1 MLTPEYLQGLPDEL
15 AALTENLETQLI
27 EDIARR
33 VAKAGEITD
42 TAAYQ
47 IMRLKEMGASTEY
60 IKKLL
65 ADYTK
70 QSEDAIERMIFDAA
84 QTDSEFYETVYA
96 RTGRSYVPYEYNDY
110 LQQLA
115 VAAIN
120 QTKGE
125 LKNLTQSMGFAV
137 RGSDG
142 RVTFKP
148 AAKAYQSAMD
158 KAQMLV
164 STGGM
169 DYITAVRMAVND
181 LAASG
186 LRFVDYDSG
195 IRNHADVAARRAV
208 LTGVSQMTGKI
219 AEHNAA
225 ELGTDVVE
233 VDAHAGARPDHAAW
247 QGKWYSLTGKDKRY
261 PLLSQATSYGTV
273 SGLKGANC
281 RHDFYPVIP
290 GIDEPAYTEEEL
302 RNIDP
307 PPVKIGDKTY
317 TYYEAEQRQREME
330 RAIRKTKRQIIA
342 AQASGDTEQ
351 FTAKSVLLRRQR
363 EQYADFSKKAGLV
376 ARNERTQVAE
386 FGRSAG
392 SKSSWAA
399 RKAKTAKSGGSGSSG
414 GHAVT
419 VNVPTPADNGG
430 KGKLYRDV
438 GLDKSGGSGIIK
450 SSNNAPAKSL
460 SLSNLNEFD
469 EWQKKYYSY
478 NSGVS
483 FARNDNQ
490 NIYTYTGG
498 AYDAINALERGGE
511 QLERARR
518 CYGEAELSKYEGIG
532 NKISEELSKFKLH
545 EPINV
550 RRVVGNVDYITGAT
564 SSVEDMKNSI
574 GKVFTEKGFTS
585 ATVLS
590 DSALPFAS
598 GKKTESTRATLDI
611 YVPSNS
617 RGAYIYKISEHPAEF
632 EYLLDRNTKFKVID
646 AGEREVF
653 NKYTGETTTERFMKL
668 EVIPDD

>member
-84 QTDSEFYETVYA
+84 QTDSEFYQTVYA

-115 VAAIN
+115 VAAVN

-125 LKNLTQSMGFAV
+125 LRNLTQSMGFAV

-142 RVTFKP
+142 SVTFKP

-195 IRNHADVAARRAV
+195 IRNHADVAARRAI
-208 LTGVSQMTGKI
+208 LTGVSQMTGEI

-261 PLLSQATSYGTV
+261 PLLSQATGYGTV

-317 TYYEAEQRQREME
+317 TYYEAEQQQREME

-419 VNVPTPADNGG
+419 VDVPTPADNGG

-438 GLDKSGGSGIIK
+438 GLDKSGGSGIMRDSGAEFYPVSPNSYDRI
-450 SSNNAPAKSL
+450 
-460 SLSNLNEFD
+460 SNLGVFGDSRDEKIENAMKHILDNVRDREPGTESLALYYHESIEFIK
-469 EWQKKYYSY
+469 ETISE
-478 NSGVS
+478 NANGV
-483 FARNDNQ
+483 
-490 NIYTYTGG
+490 
-498 AYDAINALERGGE
+498 INALDSDTP
-511 QLERARR
+511 
-518 CYGEAELSKYEGIG
+518 Y
-532 NKISEELSKFKLH
+532 ISIHNHASGKTFSASDIAKLQYYK
-545 EPINV
+545 NLQGV
-550 RRVVGNVDYITGAT
+550 FVVGNNGSTYGLVKTENYDSLALY
-564 SSVEDMKNSI
+564 ELLMKKKLKFI
-574 GKVFTEKGFTS
+574 E
-585 ATVLS
+585 LS
-590 DSALPFAS
+590 DEDFVKECEKCGL
-598 GKKTESTRATLDI
+598 KYYRRAD
-611 YVPSNS
+611 
-617 RGAYIYKISEHPAEF
+617 
-632 EYLLDRNTKFKVID
+632 
-646 AGEREVF
+646 
-653 NKYTGETTTERFMKL
+653 
-668 EVIPDD
+668 

>member
-84 QTDSEFYETVYA
+84 QTDSEFYQTVYA

-115 VAAIN
+115 VAAVN

-142 RVTFKP
+142 SMTFKP

-164 STGGM
+164 STGSM

-195 IRNHADVAARRAV
+195 IRNHADVAARRAI

-261 PLLSQATSYGTV
+261 PLLSQATGYGTV

-438 GLDKSGGSGIIK
+438 GLDKSGGSGIMRD
-450 SSNNAPAKSL
+450 SGA
-460 SLSNLNEFD
+460 EF
-469 EWQKKYYSY
+469 YP
-478 NSGVS
+478 VS
-483 FARNDNQ
+483 PN
-490 NIYTYTGG
+490 
-498 AYDAINALERGGE
+498 AYDRIGNLGVFGDIRDEKIENAMKHILDNVRDREPGTESLALYYHESIEFIKETISENANGVINALDSDTP
-511 QLERARR
+511 
-518 CYGEAELSKYEGIG
+518 Y
-532 NKISEELSKFKLH
+532 ISIHNHASGKTFSASDIAKLQYYK
-545 EPINV
+545 NLQGV
-550 RRVVGNVDYITGAT
+550 FVVGNNGSTYGLVKTENYDSLALY
-564 SSVEDMKNSI
+564 ELLMKKKLKFI
-574 GKVFTEKGFTS
+574 E
-585 ATVLS
+585 LS
-590 DSALPFAS
+590 DEDFVKECEKCGL
-598 GKKTESTRATLDI
+598 KYYRRAD
-611 YVPSNS
+611 
-617 RGAYIYKISEHPAEF
+617 
-632 EYLLDRNTKFKVID
+632 
-646 AGEREVF
+646 
-653 NKYTGETTTERFMKL
+653 
-668 EVIPDD
+668 

>member
-15 AALTENLETQLI
+15 VALTENLETQLI

-70 QSEDAIERMIFDAA
+70 SSEDAIERMIFDAA
-84 QTDSEFYETVYA
+84 QTDSEFYQTVYA
-96 RTGRSYVPYEYNDY
+96 KTGRSYVPYEYNDY

-115 VAAIN
+115 VTAVN

-195 IRNHADVAARRAV
+195 IRNHADVAARRAI

-261 PLLSQATSYGTV
+261 PLLSQATGYGTV

-430 KGKLYRDV
+430 KGKLYRDE
-438 GLDKSGGSGIIK
+438 GLDKSGGSGIMKMGKVK
-450 SSNNAPAKSL
+450 SAYKQNAPDFSIYEITEDIQ
-460 SLSNLNEFD
+460 SVNTVRNLLISEFD
-469 EWQKKYYSY
+469 IAES
-478 NSGVS
+478 NIDFSG
-483 FARNDNQ
+483 
-490 NIYTYTGG
+490 IK
-498 AYDAINALERGGE
+498 NAEVLKPFSE
-511 QLERARR
+511 QLVKIKNKTGLAISKIAAAEVIEGDECCIASYKPFERTLYISSRYFNSEKALTDTLKAWASNGIVPEQCTTIR
-518 CYGEAELSKYEGIG
+518 YLAEHEAAHI
-532 NKISEELSKFKLH
+532 
-545 EPINV
+545 
-550 RRVVGNVDYITGAT
+550 R
-564 SSVEDMKNSI
+564 
-574 GKVFTEKGFTS
+574 
-585 ATVLS
+585 
-590 DSALPFAS
+590 
-598 GKKTESTRATLDI
+598 
-611 YVPSNS
+611 
-617 RGAYIYKISEHPAEF
+617 
-632 EYLLDRNTKFKVID
+632 
-646 AGEREVF
+646 
-653 NKYTGETTTERFMKL
+653 
-668 EVIPDD
+668 IPDDIIRNEEAIRIWKKRKLINDNDSNIYEYYADVVAIYNTSSNYDKNVQNAIDYLIKEGVKI

>member
-65 ADYTK
+65 AVYTK
-70 QSEDAIERMIFDAA
+70 QSEEAIERMIFGAA
-84 QTDSEFYETVYA
+84 QTDSEFYRTVYA

-115 VAAIN
+115 VAAVN

-125 LKNLTQSMGFAV
+125 LRNLTQSMGFAI

-181 LAASG
+181 LSASG

-208 LTGVSQMTGKI
+208 LAGVSQMTGKI

-233 VDAHAGARPDHAAW
+233 VDAHAGARPDHAVW
-247 QGKWYSLTGKDKRY
+247 QGKWFSLTGKDKRY
-261 PLLSQATSYGTV
+261 PLLSQATGYGTV
-273 SGLKGANC
+273 TGLKGANC

-290 GIDEPAYTEEEL
+290 GIDEPSYTEEEL

-317 TYYEAEQRQREME
+317 TYYESEQRQREME

-351 FTAKSVLLRRQR
+351 FTAKSILLRRQR

-399 RKAKTAKSGGSGSSG
+399 RKAKAKKGGSGSSG

-430 KGKLYRDV
+430 TGKLYRDE

-450 SSNNAPAKSL
+450 KSVKDRISEYDEENKIFDYTPDEVESEL
-460 SLSNLNEFD
+460 LKSAIGRHVNQMIMDKNIKIEFD
-469 EWQKKYYSY
+469 YSEF
-478 NSGVS
+478 NL
-483 FARNDNQ
+483 FDDT
-490 NIYTYTGG
+490 IT
-498 AYDAINALERGGE
+498 
-511 QLERARR
+511 
-518 CYGEAELSKYEGIG
+518 YGEARG
-532 NKISEELSKFKLH
+532 NKIIIYPNNHKSIKHLAQTIIHEATHIELNTSVFTQKEEVFCRLQELLH
-545 EPINV
+545 IKDEYTISDI
-550 RRVVGNVDYITGAT
+550 RRVIFEVKQNDYY
-564 SSVEDMKNSI
+564 SSLKW
-574 GKVFTEKGFTS
+574 
-585 ATVLS
+585 
-590 DSALPFAS
+590 
-598 GKKTESTRATLDI
+598 RDI
-611 YVPSNS
+611 N
-617 RGAYIYKISEHPAEF
+617 GI
-632 EYLLDRNTKFKVID
+632 
-646 AGEREVF
+646 
-653 NKYTGETTTERFMKL
+653 
-668 EVIPDD
+668 